1 MPLASCPTKITTHP
15 SIHQHPSLLSA
26 AASYNQHQQ
35 QLDIIII
42 IIINLEDMK
51 KSRTKKHV
59 RDFVCERISR

>member
-15 SIHQHPSLLSA
+15 SSLLSA

-42 IIINLEDMK
+42 IILEDMK
-51 KSRTKKHV
+51 KSRTQKHV
-59 RDFVCERISR
+59 RDFGCERISR

>member
-42 IIINLEDMK
+42 ILEDMK
-51 KSRTKKHV
+51 KSRTQKSV

>member
-26 AASYNQHQQ
+26 AASYNQHRQ

-42 IIINLEDMK
+42 ILEDMK
-51 KSRTKKHV
+51 KSRTQKHV

>member
-35 QLDIIII
+35 QLDTIIII
-42 IIINLEDMK
+42 LEDMK
-51 KSRTKKHV
+51 KSRTQKHV
-59 RDFVCERISR
+59 RDFV